1 MRTRTQNG
9 KPDRRARPAVERE
22 SAPSAAPVGASKVLQ
37 LQRSAGNL
45 AVARLLSR
53 RKEGGHSASH
63 VGVQR
68 ESADLLKTMAEPK
81 IGKPAA
87 KDVQIKLVQ
96 ELDALFNRTSE
107 FNLGGIL
114 LNSLPES
121 DDALLGDAK
130 LIRLPHGLTDT
141 KDGPKIAVTEFKS
154 VGEDRAQEVINAG
167 LGPLVVENTLR
178 TMIDARQIEYL
189 RQAKLPNDQWKILVE
204 VHYISARP
212 KDMSGFHKD
221 TRNETLFV
229 NLNYHVGERDV
240 VGPEYVVNPQPPE
253 EHEAKIAEKLPPEF
267 MADLQKA
274 RGTLGDPSE
283 IKYGIVGPYGY
294 VAFVDEAIHH
304 TTPHYGQRVV
314 TGEEVGWYME
324 NKHAKHA
331 EFKEMKR
338 ADAAY
343 KASWWPSWWYDYS
356 SYVDKKV
363 VKETQIPAWQR
374 WLAVTDDS
382 KALYTRDDLVTKKKL
397 MSTEEYED
405 MLATVGAESG
415 AERKGG
421 RAGGF
426 EKVLVNSGAVPVD
439 PTGQRPRLKRRMS
452 EADLKRPEQLPETVT
467 RRFLRTWVR
476 AIPADKA
483 RRLED
488 LL

>member
-1 MRTRTQNG
+1 LRTRTQHGNPKQTEG
-9 KPDRRARPAVERE
+9 APRAANP
-22 SAPSAAPVGASKVLQ
+22 APSELLQ
-37 LQRSAGNL
+37 LHRSAGNV
-45 AVARLLSR
+45 AVARLL
-53 RKEGGHSASH
+53 HSPSH
-63 VGVQR
+63 VSVQR
-68 ESADLLKTMAEPK
+68 ESADLLQELAEPK
-81 IGKPAA
+81 IGKPQA
-87 KDVQIKLVQ
+87 KEVQIKLVNA
-96 ELDALFNRTSE
+96 LDDLFKSTSE

-114 LNSLPES
+114 INSLPDNDE
-121 DDALLGDAK
+121 DLLKHAQ
-130 LIRLPHGLTDT
+130 LVRLPHGTYKEDD
-141 KDGPKIAVTEFKS
+141 KVKSVTEFKS
-154 VGEDRAQEVINAG
+154 VGEDRAQQVIEAG
-167 LGPLVVENTLR
+167 LGPLVVENTLK

-212 KDMSGFHKD
+212 KDMSGLHKD
-221 TRNETLFV
+221 TRDETLFV

-240 VGPEYVVNPQPPE
+240 VGPEYVVNPEPPE
-253 EHEAKIAEKLPPEF
+253 AHEAKIAQKLPPAF
-267 MADLQKA
+267 LADLKKT
-274 RGTLGDPSE
+274 REKLGDPSE

-314 TGEEVGWYME
+314 TGEEVESYME
-324 NKHAKHA
+324 AKHA
-331 EFKEMKR
+331 EFKEIKR
-338 ADAAY
+338 ADAEYRSSKWPDWAY
-343 KASWWPSWWYDYS
+343 KFP
-356 SYVDKKV
+356 SYVDNKIL
-363 VKETQIPAWQR
+363 KEEDIPTWQP
-374 WLAVTDDS
+374 WLEITRDA

-397 MSTEEYED
+397 MTASEYED
-405 MLATVGAESG
+405 MLATVGSKQG

-439 PTGQRPRLKRRMS
+439 PTGTRPRLKRRMS

-476 AIPADKA
+476 AIPVDKA